1 MAGILGKRQ
10 ETNTGSGGGILKR
23 KFEERISQNKVDI
36 PVEPE
41 PTEYTHYT
49 APPWKPLAP
58 TTDFATENNIQSP
71 EQFKPSKV
79 ETVLSKGLSG
89 LKMKPIQPTTVY
101 QYLSQMQDPRTRALV
116 DSPLKEPVKLI
127 ATGED
132 ENNYYYKGPF
142 GNTLSVPKKYT
153 TNAPPTQEMLDQLRL
168 KAEGQFAE
176 AEQNYPGY
184 ARAIDRFGQAAGSV
198 MVGQNLL
205 DQRSDTG
212 NSVLNTALDVGGSI
226 LGFGFGQTPG
236 MNQTLFNTSVTQ
248 TAPVSTA
255 LSSKTLPL
263 INKLTQNPKA
273 QGVLKNIAD
282 RTIRGAVESV
292 PVTIQQGME
301 DKPKQLAKRAVTDAA
316 IGAGLENVAGG
327 IGDLVKNVKQAR
339 QLKKAGNTEVLPS
352 NPKAGLE
359 QPKTLPNKVVKSIDD
374 EISELERSK
383 NMLEFQGK
391 MFSNKSNINRNEK
404 SINELAKKINDLQAK
419 KTSIPDDVMELKD
432 FVKNLDDQQ
441 KKGIKVDLQL
451 FAEAQE
457 KLRKLERGFSKN
469 IRTDSYINEDLR
481 KSFDESPLDYE
492 QLSNKA
498 TLGKAEEIFNKGFDE
513 AITDWNRNL
522 SNFRPEDVPLS
533 KMLANQAVQNG
544 NVELARQII
553 SDTAEKLTRAGQF
566 SQAARILRQG
576 DAGASAIF
584 IQKQIDKLNKD
595 GLKRYGKKWK
605 DIVLT
610 DDDIMILD
618 SMKGKSDFEKDKIL
632 EDIFNRISKQI
643 PVTNMEKFDAWRR
656 MAMLFNPKTHAR
668 NVMGNV
674 IMKGLRKSS
683 DALGAIMEKAARV
696 PVGKRTKSIT
706 WKGDK
711 ELINIVE
718 QNWQANKKD
727 LLQEG
732 RWDIDN
738 LKFLNREKPI
748 FKTKWLETLNQFSK
762 KALDL
767 EDVVFFKDAYKDSL
781 GQYMKANKLKQV
793 TKSAQEYAKNK
804 ALEST
809 FKKTNMLSDFISKAK
824 RKGGV
829 VGKLTE
835 AAIPFSKTPSNIAI
849 SAIDYS
855 PVGLLKLLYS
865 KGKEPAEIIETLSK
879 GMTGTAIV
887 GLGYLL
893 SSLGWGRSEKN
904 KSKNTEAILNQM
916 GEQPYSVITPLG
928 SYTFD
933 WAQPFA
939 VPLAMGMTIHEAIA
953 KKDNV
958 DAESIADAVAT
969 GGDTIFNLSML
980 KNIKD
985 LLGGGFGSATEKIM
999 GLPVSYVEQ
1008 AFPTIFGQ
1016 AARSI
1021 DPVRRSTYDPNPI
1034 KQFGREIAA
1043 KTPFLSKKLE
1053 PKLDVFGKE
1062 QKQNSIL
1069 EQFFSPGYSKGKT
1082 DDPVTKEIV
1091 RLYKSTKET
1100 DILPK
1105 VAPYKFTKDG
1115 KEITLT
1121 PEQITEFQRK
1131 MGQYNYA
1138 DISKE
1143 ILKPN
1148 YKISTDENKRKLIRD
1163 KVSSNYDK
1171 VKDEILKKI
1180 SN

>member
-1 MAGILGKRQ
+1 MSDALEMVRKLRNKNT
-10 ETNTGSGGGILKR
+10 TNTTQQPSSSSIDLVRRLRDKQTTVQKPTKR
-23 KFEERISQNKVDI
+23 SLTYDEPIGPQLPPQTEDNYYANMFANSKAATDAKIVSESDYKKGLNPLQRIKYEAGNLIDTVKEKAGVFSWGLGQSLLR
-36 PVEPE
+36 PVEPIINQIIPDRE
-41 PTEYTHYT
+41 T
-49 APPWKPLAP
+49 LALKAG
-58 TTDFATENNIQSP
+58 ATP
-71 EQFKPSKV
+71 EEMEAARYADQ
-79 ETVLSKGLSG
+79 LSKL
-89 LKMKPIQPTTVY
+89 M
-101 QYLSQMQDPRTRALV
+101 
-116 DSPLKEPVKLI
+116 
-127 ATGED
+127 
-132 ENNYYYKGPF
+132 
-142 GNTLSVPKKYT
+142 
-153 TNAPPTQEMLDQLRL
+153 
-168 KAEGQFAE
+168 
-176 AEQNYPGY
+176 AEQDIKGKGIYWTPQEQSVTDNIIEGAGNVAGEAFKTIYSYGAAAPISG
-184 ARAIDRFGQAAGSV
+184 AIPVLQKINNPLVRGIIA
-198 MVGQNLL
+198 
-205 DQRSDTG
+205 DQITD
-212 NSVLNTALDVGGSI
+212 NIV
-226 LGFGFGQTPG
+226 QTPG
-236 MNQTLFNTSVTQ
+236 KIVEGITKKKNPLDVAKDIGIQNVTDLGLNALMGGASEGVKALKQDKKLKDIDKAYDAYTRKGLFP
-248 TAPVSTA
+248 AD
-255 LSSKTLPL
+255 
-263 INKLTQNPKA
+263 KLKVKPF
-273 QGVLKNIAD
+273 KNISNAE
-282 RTIRGAVESV
+282 IVG
-292 PVTIQQGME
+292 
-301 DKPKQLAKRAVTDAA
+301 
-316 IGAGLENVAGG
+316 
-327 IGDLVKNVKQAR
+327 NVK
-339 QLKKAGNTEVLPS
+339 PS
-352 NPKAGLE
+352 E
-359 QPKTLPNKVVKSIDD
+359 QPRVDLEHSRPLPNKVSRSIDN
-374 EISELERSK
+374 EIKQLNISK
-383 NMLEFQGK
+383 SMLEFQGK

-457 KLRKLERGFSKN
+457 KLRKLERGFSRN
-469 IRTDSYINEDLR
+469 VRTDSYINEDLR

-595 GLKRYGKKWK
+595 GLKQYGKKWK

-632 EDIFNRISKQI
+632 EDIFDRISKQI